1 MYKISGKLV
10 TANCD
15 LIQEEQ
21 CYYDFVKITEVEA
34 VAVEVDAKVDAE
46 ISIYSLW
53 KFISEGGKL
62 ELPHNIF

>member
-21 CYYDFVKITEVEA
+21 CYYDFVKLTEVEA
-34 VAVEVDAKVDAE
+34 AAVEVDAE

-53 KFISEGGKL
+53 KYNISEGGKL